1 MILNYSFSAVPDF
14 KKLYKISRV
23 LEEGSLFAQYLNL
36 ISDKTEISKIMDELM
51 QHEHLTHAKEY
62 ADLVRI
68 SYGGMKQTCT
78 KCSRESPNYST
89 LSLIMC
95 IVLFC
100 FEDYS

>member
-23 LEEGSLFAQYLNL
+23 LEEGSVFAQCLNL
-36 ISDKTEISKIMDELM
+36 ISDKTEISRIMDELI
-51 QHEHLTHAKEY
+51 QHEHFTHAKEC

-68 SYGGMKQTCT
+68 SKDTLLGGMKQTCH
-78 KCSRESPNYST
+78 KSPNYST